1 VSGFMRLTVNEG
13 DKNMPIIQMEQIL
26 EQLPKNTQIIRV
38 YTAFE
43 GDLRV
48 IVRLPGET
56 FERRYTLELEEGR
69 PRIKEMS

>member
-1 VSGFMRLTVNEG
+1 MRLIVNEG
-13 DKNMPIIQMEQIL
+13 EENMPIIQMEQIL
-26 EQLPKNTQIIRV
+26 EQLPKGTQIIRV

-48 IVRLPGET
+48 IVKIPGET

>member
-1 VSGFMRLTVNEG
+1 MRLIVNEG

-26 EQLPKNTQIIRV
+26 EQLPMGTQIIRV

>member
-1 VSGFMRLTVNEG
+1 MRLIVNEENR
-13 DKNMPIIQMEQIL
+13 NMPIVQMEQIL
-26 EQLPKNTQIIRV
+26 EQLPKDTQIIRV

-56 FERRYTLELEEGR
+56 FERRYTVELEEGR
-69 PRIKEMS
+69 PRVKEMR

>member
-1 VSGFMRLTVNEG
+1 
-13 DKNMPIIQMEQIL
+13 MPIIQMEQIL
-26 EQLPKNTQIIRV
+26 EQLPMGTQIIRV

>member
-1 VSGFMRLTVNEG
+1 
-13 DKNMPIIQMEQIL
+13 MPFIPMDQIL
-26 EQLPKNTQIIRV
+26 EQLPAGAVISR
-38 YTAFE
+38 YYYSFE